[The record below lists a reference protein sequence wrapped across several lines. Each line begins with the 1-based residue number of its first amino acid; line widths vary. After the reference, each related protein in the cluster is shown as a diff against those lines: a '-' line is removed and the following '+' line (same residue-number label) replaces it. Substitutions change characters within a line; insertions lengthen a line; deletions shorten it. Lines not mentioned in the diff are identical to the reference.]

1 MISFTTGQTENRR
14 PRPCP
19 RPRDSGETLR
29 PTSPSPS
36 VIKEF
41 RNRGDRSPLPSLPG
55 KNFPDGKS
63 GFSENFPFPVLPG
76 KYFPAQFR
84 IFRFQNS
91 KIHKNENWIFPT
103 GFCCFPVGFRCFLG
117 GKDCFSNV
125 KNILVYM
132 VLQKNY
138 YTCIY
143 NLNTKYPFKFRK
155 NNISLT

>member
-1 MISFTTGQTENRR
+1 MSRSFYRLMCAANNLALWYCRGGLAR
-14 PRPCP
+14 PLWKETWQWWP
-19 RPRDSGETLR
+19 GEM
-29 PTSPSPS
+29 
-36 VIKEF
+36 VA
-41 RNRGDRSPLPSLPG
+41 G

-91 KIHKNENWIFPT
+91 KIHKNENRIFPT
-103 GFCCFPVGFRCFLG
+103 GFRCFPVGFRCFSG

>member
-1 MISFTTGQTENRR
+1 MVPFGHKSTGTGKA
-14 PRPCP
+14 P
-19 RPRDSGETLR
+19 L
-29 PTSPSPS
+29 
-36 VIKEF
+36 KE
-41 RNRGDRSPLPSLPG
+41 

-63 GFSENFPFPVLPG
+63 GFSENFPFPVLSG

-91 KIHKNENWIFPT
+91 KKIIKTKTGFFRPDFIFPI
-103 GFCCFPVGFRCFLG
+103 GFRCFSD

-125 KNILVYM
+125 KNIWVYM